1 MKIWVVKWQHDKVI
15 VTIMKNKSN
24 GTYSFINLTKEHIC
38 PCKFTSIDD
47 ALKDEELTDEQKKDL
62 KRALSEVEKMEKS
75 ISSINTSKTKSK
87 KIATVKNEVNLNIS
101 KEKNQ
106 TQKQL
111 EDDGR
116 EM

>member
-1 MKIWVVKWQHDKVI
+1 MVKERERLHFGELFKAFWGASDPQEI
-15 VTIMKNKSN
+15 P
-24 GTYSFINLTKEHIC
+24 E
-38 PCKFTSIDD
+38 IDD

-75 ISSINTSKTKSK
+75 ISSVNTSKTKSK